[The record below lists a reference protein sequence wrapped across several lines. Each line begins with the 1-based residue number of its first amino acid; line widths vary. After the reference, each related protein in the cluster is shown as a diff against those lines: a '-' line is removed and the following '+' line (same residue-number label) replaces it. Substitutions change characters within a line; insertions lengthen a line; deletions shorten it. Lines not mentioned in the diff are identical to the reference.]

1 MQAAPLL
8 LHVDIVSKSCA
19 EGKVGFHSRHEPDHC
34 RSFFSLTDNHLL
46 SNVRRLSDSPSSIGQ
61 QQQQHAMASC
71 STAENTSSADEPPP
85 RLEDSLPYRPFPQ
98 RHAFPASL
106 SDVAPRP
113 RKLNL
118 LVAANGPR
126 QVAWAETIAVRLSTD
141 SQIAVRAIVDE
152 MTNRLA
158 TEVICHR
165 NHSSSD
171 GDPLA
176 YYGRESIVSEL
187 VEWADLLVLAPITA
201 DHLAKMIHGIA
212 DTLLLQVLR
221 SWDTSKRIFLVP
233 GMSNLEWE
241 NPVTKKQMSKLHR
254 KYQWVRVLPAI
265 HWHFSEYNALG
276 GSKRVV
282 TWDGLGELLSSIKNQ
297 RDLLSLGLDVD
308 AKTQGL
314 VVSSGKKTAA
324 KLPPEIWS
332 IIFEY
337 AGDWELAQACGIYTS
352 MPLPTNLGWR
362 PEPRNP
368 ADPVSV
374 FQHELEWTLL
384 TANTDAICKK
394 LSEGPDSFREL
405 SALATKLIF
414 KFTLIDVLH
423 YIEANCPQIFKS
435 FDGKTIPTKASAYYP
450 RLQILDWWSLSPSFL
465 EKHYDNEALD
475 VASKHGY
482 VHVLTWWLRSGLP
495 LKYTTAALEQASAHG
510 HLDVLEWWRD
520 AYHQSQEKI
529 EYKPGKSIL
538 LAAQY
543 GRLDAIRWWVDSGL
557 TFSHEEQVCKQA
569 SRFGK
574 VEVLELWRELKGDDK
589 LTFDNQILIE
599 PTLCSHLSVLD
610 WWVGYAHGQLPGM
623 DGRRAK
629 KVQYRMMDIEEA
641 LEDAH
646 GDQTPV
652 RRWWAE
658 HGLNLALGTTQWM
671 TPREL

>member
-1 MQAAPLL
+1 M
-8 LHVDIVSKSCA
+8 A
-19 EGKVGFHSRHEPDHC
+19 E
-34 RSFFSLTDNHLL
+34 T
-46 SNVRRLSDSPSSIGQ
+46 
-61 QQQQHAMASC
+61 
-71 STAENTSSADEPPP
+71 ENTFLPDEPPP
-85 RLEDSLPYRPFPQ
+85 KPDEPIAPRPALQRYGFPT
-98 RHAFPASL
+98 SL
-106 SDVAPRP
+106 SDMATRS
-113 RKLNL
+113 RKLKL

-126 QVAWAETIAVRLSTD
+126 DVAWAETIAVRLSKD
-141 SQIAVRAIVDE
+141 SQIAVRAIVDD

-158 TEVICHR
+158 MEIVCHR
-165 NHSSSD
+165 NQSCNRGD
-171 GDPLA
+171 GALDYQTCEVVA
-176 YYGRESIVSEL
+176 NEL
-187 VEWADLLVLAPITA
+187 VEWADLMVLAPITA
-201 DHLAKMIHGIA
+201 DNLAKMIHGIA
-212 DTLLLQVLR
+212 DTLLLQILR

-233 GMSNLEWE
+233 GMSNHEWE

-254 KYQWVRVLPAI
+254 KYQWIRVLPPI
-265 HWHFSEYNALG
+265 HWHFG
-276 GSKRVV
+276 GQDQYYQGVPKRVV
-282 TWDGLGELLSSIKNQ
+282 TWDGLDELLSSIKNQ

-308 AKTQGL
+308 AKTQGQ
-314 VVSSGKKTAA
+314 VVNSGKKTAA
-324 KLPPEIWS
+324 ELPPEIWT

-337 AGDWELAQACGIYTS
+337 TNDWELAQACGIYTNL
-352 MPLPTNLGWR
+352 PLPTSLGWR

-368 ADPVSV
+368 SDPVSV

-394 LSEGPDSFREL
+394 LSDAPDNFREL

-423 YIEANCPQIFKS
+423 YIEANCPQIFKC

-450 RLQILDWWSLSPSFL
+450 RLQILNWWSLSPSFL

-482 VHVLTWWLRSGLP
+482 VHVLEWWLRSGLP
-495 LKYTTAALEQASAHG
+495 LKYTSAALEQASAHG
-510 HLDVLEWWRD
+510 HLDVLEWWRE

-529 EYKPGKSIL
+529 ELKTGKSIL

-543 GRLDAIRWWVDSGL
+543 GRLETIRWWVDSKL
-557 TFSHEEQVCKQA
+557 TFSYEEQVCKQA
-569 SRFGK
+569 SRYGK

-589 LTFDNQILIE
+589 LTFDNQILTE
-599 PTLCSHLSVLD
+599 PTLCSHLKVLD

-629 KVQYRMMDIEEA
+629 KVEYRMMDIEEA

-646 GDQTPV
+646 GDQTAV

>member
-1 MQAAPLL
+1 
-8 LHVDIVSKSCA
+8 
-19 EGKVGFHSRHEPDHC
+19 
-34 RSFFSLTDNHLL
+34 
-46 SNVRRLSDSPSSIGQ
+46 
-61 QQQQHAMASC
+61 MASS
-71 STAENTSSADEPPP
+71 STLEPTASADEPPP
-85 RLEDSLPYRPFPQ
+85 PRPPP
-98 RHAFPASL
+98 RYVLSNSL
-106 SDVAPRP
+106 SDMTPRP
-113 RKLNL
+113 RKLKL

-126 QVAWAETIAVRLSTD
+126 DVAWAETIAVRLSKD
-141 SQIAVRAIVDE
+141 SQIAVRAIVDDL
-152 MTNRLA
+152 TNRLA
-158 TEVICHR
+158 MEIVCHR
-165 NHSSSD
+165 NQSCNRGD
-171 GDPLA
+171 GVLDGQTCEVVA
-176 YYGRESIVSEL
+176 NEL
-187 VEWADLLVLAPITA
+187 VEWADLMVLAPITA
-201 DHLAKMIHGIA
+201 DNLAKMIHGIA

-233 GMSNLEWE
+233 GMSNHEWE

-254 KYQWVRVLPAI
+254 KYQWIRVLPAI
-265 HWHFSEYNALG
+265 HWHFG
-276 GSKRVV
+276 GNDAHFYQGIPKRVV
-282 TWDGLGELLSSIKNQ
+282 TWDGLDELLSSIKNQ
-297 RDLLSLGLDVD
+297 RDLLTLGLDVD
-308 AKTQGL
+308 AKTQGQ
-314 VVSSGKKTAA
+314 VVQQNGKKTAA
-324 KLPPEIWS
+324 ELPPEIWS

-337 AGDWELAQACGIYTS
+337 ANDWELAQACGIYTS
-352 MPLPTNLGWR
+352 LPLPTHLGWR

-368 ADPVSV
+368 SDPVSV

-384 TANTDAICKK
+384 TADTDAICKK
-394 LSEGPDSFREL
+394 LSDAPDSFREL

-423 YIEANCPQIFKS
+423 YIEAKCPQIFKS

-482 VHVLTWWLRSGLP
+482 VHVLKWWLRSGLP
-495 LKYTTAALEQASAHG
+495 LKYTSAALEQASAQG
-510 HLDVLEWWRD
+510 HIDVLEWWRD

-529 EYKPGKSIL
+529 ELKPGKSIL

-543 GRLDAIRWWVDSGL
+543 GRLDAIRWWADSKV
-557 TFSHEEQVCKQA
+557 TYSYEEQVCKQA
-569 SRFGK
+569 SRYGK

-589 LTFDNQILIE
+589 LTFDNQILTE
-599 PTLCSHLSVLD
+599 PTLCSHIRVLD

-629 KVQYRMMDIEEA
+629 KVEYRMMDIEEA

-646 GDQTPV
+646 GDQTAV